1 MTPRLRRPIHSRS
14 AAVLTVLSSH
24 TALAY
29 AGTGADR
36 VGRKGAAFALG
47 STAAGGHTTYMLLI
61 DPDTGWFL
69 AYEQILTA
77 GPTALDVELPAVLS
91 YRTYLQAESITK
103 MP

>member
-1 MTPRLRRPIHSRS
+1 
-14 AAVLTVLSSH
+14 
-24 TALAY
+24 
-29 AGTGADR
+29 
-36 VGRKGAAFALG
+36 
-47 STAAGGHTTYMLLI
+47 MLLI